1 MDEVLYSIAE
11 DVKNYC
17 VIYLV
22 DIKEVPDF
30 NALYELYDPV
40 TVMFFYRCGGSV
52 VLYVW
57 ESLLDSWWR
66 ISRKI
71 Q

>member
-30 NALYELYDPV
+30 NSLYELYDPV
-40 TVMFFYRCGGSV
+40 TVMFFYRWIFV
-52 VLYVW
+52 IAD
-57 ESLLDSWWR
+57 LL
-66 ISRKI
+66 
-71 Q
+71 